1 VNLAKT
7 TPGIFSVDGSGMGQV
22 VAANQ
27 DGSLNS
33 SSAPALKG
41 SVITLYA
48 TGAGALNPVPMDG
61 SLTTGTPALT
71 ALPMTA
77 QIDGQDAPVQ
87 YAGAA
92 PGIVSGVVQVNIA
105 VPAGVRTG
113 PADSIVLTIGGQT
126 SQAGATVAVQ

>member
-1 VNLAKT
+1 
-7 TPGIFSVDGSGMGQV
+7 
-22 VAANQ
+22 
-27 DGSLNS
+27 
-33 SSAPALKG
+33 
-41 SVITLYA
+41 VITLYA